1 MGKEKQ
7 VVAAHKPTRVPTTT
21 PPTRS
26 PEPTAGT
33 SRQTDVGGEDGAKAA
48 DAPSIFTA
56 VSRRRTKRPVY
67 SPKHEYKDTDWQ
79 LMQSE
84 VDCIDAAL
92 DGFCRKVV
100 LQGKEGKRTTVSNEG
115 LLCLMLEKGGR
126 AAEMAMSIKARPGL
140 ID

>member
-1 MGKEKQ
+1 M
-7 VVAAHKPTRVPTTT
+7 
-21 PPTRS
+21 
-26 PEPTAGT
+26 
-33 SRQTDVGGEDGAKAA
+33 
-48 DAPSIFTA
+48 
-56 VSRRRTKRPVY
+56 SRRRTKRPVY

-126 AAEMAMSIKARPGL
+126 AAEMAMNIKARPGGAKKVGDHIRTHL
-140 ID
+140 QTLGYGKR